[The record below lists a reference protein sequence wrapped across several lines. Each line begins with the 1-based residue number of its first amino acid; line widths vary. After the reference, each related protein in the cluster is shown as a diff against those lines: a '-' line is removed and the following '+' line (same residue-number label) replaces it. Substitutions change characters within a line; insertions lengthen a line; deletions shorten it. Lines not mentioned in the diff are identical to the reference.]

1 MMRFMTSVR
10 IISVDSR
17 TVYIYIYIY
26 PKYSVPAAGRSL
38 FSVDDGSLEVDVD
51 VLFAPSV
58 GWGIGS
64 SGTSSCDVGEAR
76 LLSSFCWIPLARSS
90 QVFRCSS
97 LMGGTLEAM
106 MQ

>member
-1 MMRFMTSVR
+1 MRFMTSVR

-38 FSVDDGSLEVDVD
+38 FSVDDGSLENDVD

-58 GWGIGS
+58 GWRIGFW
-64 SGTSSCDVGEAR
+64 TSSCDVEEASF
-76 LLSSFCWIPLARSS
+76 LSSFC
-90 QVFRCSS
+90 
-97 LMGGTLEAM
+97 
-106 MQ
+106 